1 MLTKCYSPACS
12 DLYPCYTYTCPRW
25 GQVESKSRLTHFQSL
40 APLRITNMEDDD
52 VGSVRIQYKLPSR
65 PARVFVDAKV
75 EEGDIFDRYW
85 ELIDEMDGAF
95 GSDFQVG
102 GFSEE
107 VTRKV
112 ESIMHPGRAQADRR
126 WLLLWTLLSFISL
139 WFLHTLFIV
148 PFTLL

>member
-1 MLTKCYSPACS
+1 
-12 DLYPCYTYTCPRW
+12 
-25 GQVESKSRLTHFQSL
+25 
-40 APLRITNMEDDD
+40 MEDDD
-52 VGSVRIQYKLPSR
+52 IESARIQHKLPSL
-65 PARVFVDAKV
+65 PARVLADDEV
-75 EEGDIFDRYW
+75 EEGDILDRYW

-95 GSDFQVG
+95 GSDFDVG

-112 ESIMHPGRAQADRR
+112 ESIVQPGRAQADRR

-148 PFTLL
+148 PFTFL